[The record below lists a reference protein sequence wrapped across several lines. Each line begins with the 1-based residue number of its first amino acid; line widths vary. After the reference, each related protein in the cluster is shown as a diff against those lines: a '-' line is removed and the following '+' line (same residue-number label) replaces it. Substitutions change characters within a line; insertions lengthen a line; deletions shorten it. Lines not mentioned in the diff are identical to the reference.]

1 MIYYYLSQFNHVHAA
16 MVVNKAV
23 LQTRN
28 RNYSIIVLAMKK
40 NSNGNKLNRLRRCIR
55 TEFLI
60 LLKSFN
66 NFCIELTNLLHDASG
81 FLYIKDA
88 CPASLIIDTRVQNKV
103 LAKSK
108 SNVIGLRSWML
119 IVKEKLRRTLIL
131 HTHVWILCQTTCFV
145 VFVQSFLPCTYY
157 TS

>member
-1 MIYYYLSQFNHVHAA
+1 

-28 RNYSIIVLAMKK
+28 LNYSIIGLAMKK
-40 NSNGNKLNRLRRCIR
+40 VSNGNKSNRLRRCFR
-55 TEFLI
+55 TDFVI
-60 LLKSFN
+60 LLNVTKSFN
-66 NFCIELTNLLHDASG
+66 NFCIGLTNLLHDASG

-108 SNVIGLRSWML
+108 SNVIGLRS
-119 IVKEKLRRTLIL
+119 
-131 HTHVWILCQTTCFV
+131 
-145 VFVQSFLPCTYY
+145 
-157 TS
+157 

>member
-1 MIYYYLSQFNHVHAA
+1 MNHNAHKYLEHNLTWRDLALDVWLLVVKHTVIYYDLSQFNHVHAA

-23 LQTRN
+23 PQTRN
-28 RNYSIIVLAMKK
+28 LNYSIIVLAMKK
-40 NSNGNKLNRLRRCIR
+40 VSNGNKLNRLRRCFK
-55 TEFLI
+55 TDFLI

-108 SNVIGLRSWML
+108 SNVIGLRSWTL
-119 IVKEKLRRTLIL
+119 IVK
-131 HTHVWILCQTTCFV
+131 
-145 VFVQSFLPCTYY
+145 
-157 TS
+157 